1 VRRTLAEAAFGA
13 EGAVASTV
21 YGTVVVMATM
31 TATFAIEKRPWELAV
46 VVFSTVSVLWAAHLY
61 AHGLGE
67 SLARRRRLGIDDV
80 KEIAHR
86 ESGMVLAAVIPCF
99 ILVLGAVHIVRENR
113 AVTLALAAGLV
124 TLAVQGVRYARVERF
139 GPLATVVAVTANV
152 ALGLLVVI
160 LKITVE
166 H

>member
-1 VRRTLAEAAFGA
+1 VRRTLSEAAFGTG
-13 EGAVASTV
+13 GAVASTV
-21 YGTVVVMATM
+21 YGTVVVMATL
-31 TATFAIEKRPWELAV
+31 AAAFAIEKRPWELAV
-46 VVFSTVSVLWAAHLY
+46 VVFSTVTVLWFAHLY
-61 AHGLGE
+61 AHGIGE
-67 SLARRRRLGIDDV
+67 SLAKARRLGIDDV

-99 ILVLGAVHIVRENR
+99 ILVLGAVHVVDESR
-113 AVTLALAAGLV
+113 AVGLALAAGLV

-139 GPLATVVAVTANV
+139 GPLATLVAVAANV
-152 ALGLLVVI
+152 ALGLVVVI